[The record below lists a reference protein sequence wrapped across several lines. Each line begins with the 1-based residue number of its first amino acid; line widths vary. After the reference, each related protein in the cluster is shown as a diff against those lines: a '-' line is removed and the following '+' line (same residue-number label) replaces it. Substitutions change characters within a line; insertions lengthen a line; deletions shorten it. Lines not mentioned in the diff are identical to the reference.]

1 MNDSSKALTELFAT
15 HLGER
20 ATLKSFER
28 GVATLEVTPENWLE
42 CCRTLRDEPVFAYE
56 QLTDLC
62 GLDFLSYGQTE
73 WETNEATSE
82 GFSRGVE
89 GLGPGRFNWAD
100 RPEASQ
106 VTQRFAVVIHLLSL
120 QNNMRLR
127 LRCFA
132 PDEGMPIVPS
142 LTEIWNSADWYE
154 REAFDLYGIIFEG
167 HPDLRR
173 ILTDYGFTGHPFRK
187 DFPLIGNVA
196 VRYDSEK
203 KRVVYE
209 PVEIE
214 PRVLVPRVVR
224 NDTRYWT
231 DDIDLAA
238 ESGPEKQGKAS

>member
-1 MNDSSKALTELFAT
+1 MNDSNKAVSELFAA
-15 HLGER
+15 HLGGR
-20 ATLKSFER
+20 AEVKAVRF
-28 GVATLEVTPENWLE
+28 GIATLEIAPENWLE
-42 CCRTLRDEPVFAYE
+42 CCRILRDEPALAYE
-56 QLTDLC
+56 QMSDLC
-62 GLDFLSYGQTE
+62 GIDYLSYGQTE
-73 WETNEATSE
+73 WETTDATAE

-100 RPEASQ
+100 RPEAIHL
-106 VTQRFAVVIHLLSL
+106 TQRFAVVVHLLSY
-120 QNNMRLR
+120 QHNKRLR

-132 PDEGMPIVPS
+132 PDDGMPIVPS
-142 LTEIWNSADWYE
+142 LTDIWNSADWYE

-187 DFPLIGNVA
+187 DFPLIGNVS
-196 VRYDSEK
+196 VRYDSDK

-214 PRVLVPRVVR
+214 PRVLVPRVIR

-238 ESGPEKQGKAS
+238 ETGAEHQGKAN

>member
-1 MNDSSKALTELFAT
+1 MSDSIKAITELFAST
-15 HLGER
+15 LGER
-20 ATLKSFER
+20 ATVKDYQR
-28 GVATLEVTPENWLE
+28 GVATLEIAPENWLE
-42 CCRTLRDEPVFAYE
+42 CCRILRDHSDFAYE

-62 GLDFLSYGQTE
+62 GVDYLSYGQTE
-73 WETNEATSE
+73 WETTDATAE

-89 GLGPGRFNWAD
+89 GLGPGRFNWSQ
-100 RPEASQ
+100 RPELSDLK
-106 VTQRFAVVIHLLSL
+106 QRFAVVIHLLS
-120 QNNMRLR
+120 QQHNTRLR

-142 LTEIWNSADWYE
+142 LTEIWSCADWYE
-154 REAFDLYGIIFEG
+154 REAFDLYGIVFEG

-203 KRVVYE
+203 KRVIYE

-214 PRVLVPRVVR
+214 PRVLVPRVIR
-224 NDTRYWT
+224 NDTRYRT
-231 DDIDLAA
+231 DDIDLALGS
-238 ESGPEKQGKAS
+238 ESENQGKTN